1 MIKSKRDKTKARR
14 QLDQPASNDADVAD
28 VADVTDET
36 DNNYIEHSLGL
47 SVVDQR
53 SLETAPDFASDDIT
67 TRIIFTPE
75 GPMS

>member
-1 MIKSKRDKTKARR
+1 MINLRDKTKARR

-47 SVVDQR
+47 SVAQR
-53 SLETAPDFASDDIT
+53 SLETAPRLCI
-67 TRIIFTPE
+67 
-75 GPMS
+75 